1 MTDAKIKKLIMRH
14 GPIGYAIYFHCLEL
28 IAGDITETHITF
40 ELEHDSEIIADDL
53 KIQGT
58 KDMSAIDVVNMVMR
72 DIVDLGLFESSE
84 SRIFCFKM
92 LKRIN
97 TSMVSNDVF
106 RKAIKRAK
114 KSHDI
119 VMTESCHTI
128 LDYTKLED
136 TRKEK
141 TTRKKGDYSDT
152 FITFWNEYP
161 RKANKGV
168 ASGAYNTVISSGLT
182 HEDIMSRLAVYK
194 SQIVARDI
202 EEQYIKHPSTFLNNI
217 EDFAGQPMETRKEG
231 QTQSSGYR
239 PTSAFTN
246 IAGAKK

>member
-1 MTDAKIKKLIMRH
+1 MRH

-97 TSMVSNDVF
+97 TSMVSNVVF
-106 RKAIKRAK
+106 RKAIKKAK

-119 VMTESCHTI
+119 VMTESCNTI

-136 TRKEK
+136 TRINK
-141 TTRKKGDYSDT
+141 TTRKKGEYSDS

-168 ASGAYNTVISSGLT
+168 ASGAYNTVIASGIT
-182 HEDIMSRLAVYK
+182 HEDIMSRIAVYK
-194 SQIVARDI
+194 SQIVARNI

-217 EDFAGQPMETRKEG
+217 EDWKDVKADIPKTGGSVYNPYKPKAMLV
-231 QTQSSGYR
+231 
-239 PTSAFTN
+239 PTDE
-246 IAGAKK
+246 

>member
-1 MTDAKIKKLIMRH
+1 LTDAKIKKLIMRH

-114 KSHDI
+114 KSHDT

-136 TRKEK
+136 TRINK
-141 TTRKKGDYSDT
+141 TTRKKGEYSDS

-168 ASGAYNTVISSGLT
+168 ASGAYNTAIASGLT
-182 HEDIMSRLAVYK
+182 HEEIMSRLGVYK
-194 SQIVARDI
+194 SQIVARNI

-217 EDFAGQPMETRKEG
+217 DDWKDVKPDIAKNGGSVYNPYKPKAMFT
-231 QTQSSGYR
+231 
-239 PTSAFTN
+239 PTDE
-246 IAGAKK
+246 